1 MDVYLHPGLLSP
13 TGTKQYRKC
22 SDSALTVK
30 SSRISNS
37 LLLSAVLKKEKKVLA
52 MKYHTNSFFSAKCLL
67 LFKKKILLRLI
78 SFVFLD

>member
-1 MDVYLHPGLLSP
+1 
-13 TGTKQYRKC
+13 
-22 SDSALTVK
+22 
-30 SSRISNS
+30 
-37 LLLSAVLKKEKKVLA
+37 LKKEKKVLA